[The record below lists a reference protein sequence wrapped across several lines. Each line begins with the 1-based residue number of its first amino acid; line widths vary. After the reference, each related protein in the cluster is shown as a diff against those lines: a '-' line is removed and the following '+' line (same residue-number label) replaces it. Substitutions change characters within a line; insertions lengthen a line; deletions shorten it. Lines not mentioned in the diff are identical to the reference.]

1 MKALIFLIFS
11 IMLCAPFSVSAQNI
25 DEYLEDHDK
34 LIEDYNKN
42 IDSVPKILRK
52 LFGNERIVIYLG
64 NFESTRTFSA
74 ETKNAR
80 LMSFK
85 EEEIEK
91 PTLRVYVNKQALDSI
106 ISSEN
111 PTASVTS
118 ALESGEIKYEAARIR
133 TKIKLFFTS
142 LFLKFL

>member
-11 IMLCAPFSVSAQNI
+11 IMLCAPFSASAQNI

-42 IDSVPKILRK
+42 IDSVPKVLRK

-85 EEEIEK
+85 EEEIEN
-91 PTLRVYVNKQALDSI
+91 PTLIVYVNKQVLDSI

-111 PTASVTS
+111 PIASVTS
-118 ALESGEIKYEAARIR
+118 ALESGEIKYKAVGIK

>member
-1 MKALIFLIFS
+1 MIILSTPSLIF
-11 IMLCAPFSVSAQNI
+11 AQDI
-25 DEYLEDHDK
+25 DEYLDDHDK
-34 LIEDYNKN
+34 LIGDYNKN
-42 IDSVPKILRK
+42 IDSVPKVLRK

-64 NFESTRTFSA
+64 NFEATRAFSA
-74 ETKNAR
+74 ETKNAM
-80 LMSFK
+80 LISFK
-85 EEEIEK
+85 EEEIEN
-91 PTLRVYVNKQALDSI
+91 PTLIVYVNKQALDSI

-118 ALESGEIKYEAARIR
+118 ALESGEIKYKAVGLK